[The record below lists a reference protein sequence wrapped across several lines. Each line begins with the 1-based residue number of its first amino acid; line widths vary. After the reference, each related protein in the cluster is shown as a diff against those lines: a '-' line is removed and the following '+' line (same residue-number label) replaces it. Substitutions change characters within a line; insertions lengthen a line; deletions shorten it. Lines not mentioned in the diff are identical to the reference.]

1 MHTFETEGEEWREM
15 LVLTG
20 KKSEEQKEFTVGGAC
35 KLDNAYSL
43 LCKVAHQDICIKSP
57 AF

>member
-1 MHTFETEGEEWREM
+1 MCTFETEGEEWREM

-20 KKSEEQKEFTVGGAC
+20 KKSEEQKEFTVGAC
-35 KLDNAYSL
+35 KLDNAYSF

>member
-1 MHTFETEGEEWREM
+1 MCTFETEGEEWREM

-20 KKSEEQKEFTVGGAC
+20 KKSEEQKECTVGAC
-35 KLDNAYSL
+35 KLDNAYSF